1 MLATHPSTAQFI
13 SRKLAIR
20 FLSDNPPQPLVDRMA
35 KTFLSSGG
43 DIPSV
48 LKILFNSP
56 EFWDA
61 NVYRAKVKTP
71 VEFVVSAARASNA
84 NIDNLLPLANA
95 LREMGMPLY
104 GCVTPNGY
112 SWQSDTW
119 VSTNAL
125 VNRMNF
131 ALSLAANR
139 FPGISIT
146 WDTAQESASG
156 SMLAA
161 NPDDLNPQ
169 AEESRLESFLLASGV
184 SDSTRAAVLQQF
196 QQQSAQVQN
205 TASSNQFVAG
215 PSLHR
220 FRMQQASP
228 LERQD
233 QLLAGLLLGSPEFQ
247 RR

>member
-1 MLATHPSTAQFI
+1 MTTRRRS
-13 SRKLAIR
+13 
-20 FLSDNPPQPLVDRMA
+20 LVDRLA
-35 KTFLSSGG
+35 KTFLSTDG
-43 DIPSV
+43 DISAV
-48 LKILFNSP
+48 LKALFNSP
-56 EFWDA
+56 EFWDVNA
-61 NVYRAKVKTP
+61 YRSKVKTP

-84 NIDNLLPLANA
+84 SIDNLLPLANA
-95 LREMGMPLY
+95 IREMGMPLY

-139 FPGISIT
+139 FPSISVT
-146 WDTAQESASG
+146 WDTTSDSSAAG
-156 SMLAA
+156 SILAA
-161 NPDDLNPQ
+161 SPDGPSPQ
-169 AEESRLESFLLASGV
+169 AEELRLESFLLAGGI
-184 SDSTRAAVLQQF
+184 SDTTRAAVLQQF
-196 QQQSAQVQN
+196 HQQSAELQD
-205 TASSNQFVAG
+205 TPSAYPVAA
-215 PSLHR
+215 PTRPR
-220 FRMQQASP
+220 FRNQQVPS

>member
-1 MLATHPSTAQFI
+1 MTAWSKPS
-13 SRKLAIR
+13 SPR
-20 FLSDNPPQPLVDRMA
+20 D
-35 KTFLSSGG
+35 G
-43 DIPSV
+43 DISAV
-48 LKILFNSP
+48 LKTLFNSP

-84 NIDNLLPLANA
+84 DIDNLLPLANA
-95 LREMGMPLY
+95 IREMGMPLY

-139 FPGISIT
+139 FPGITVT
-146 WDTAQESASG
+146 WDTSPDTSG
-156 SMLAA
+156 ADSIL
-161 NPDDLNPQ
+161 NTSPDGPSPQ
-169 AEESRLESFLLASGV
+169 AEESRLESILLAGGI
-184 SDSTRAAVLQQF
+184 SDTTRAAVLQQF
-196 QQQSAQVQN
+196 QQQSSQLQDTPSAYP
-205 TASSNQFVAG
+205 VAAVR
-215 PSLHR
+215 PR
-220 FRMQQASP
+220 FRNQQVSP